1 MIRKNAVTN
10 LFLPIL
16 LTCTC
21 LVVSSTIALAQEP
34 QALKYSDGT
43 EEYRYL
49 FYTPEKTQKS
59 TALLIY
65 LHGTSAKGNSLDS
78 LKKGG
83 ISKLISDGKKL
94 PCYVAAP
101 QVGYNQKWSVSM
113 VDKLISNITS
123 RYSIDMNRIYLI
135 GLSSGGA
142 IAMEYTCKHPEKIAC
157 VVTISSWGN
166 PQEVCKMK
174 DVPAWLFHAQDDKAV
189 SITGSKALT
198 EALYLCRGNVRLT
211 EFPDGGHNIWEKS
224 LKYPELFDWIL
235 TRRKNEASKTVQRI
249 QLDQTTVGYKI
260 PKALNNVAG
269 IWSSP
274 TGRLFGINGKRSA
287 PVILNFDTLG
297 RVEKMTFVSNA
308 ANLNWQDI
316 TPDQEGNLY
325 IADIG
330 NDNFKREHFQL
341 YKLKEEDLI
350 SKEKVIAQKIDF
362 KVTKGSSFHYM
373 ASFYHKQHL
382 YIIGES
388 HTNSEKFLVEI
399 PVNEGDSV
407 EATIVGNCN
416 SLMPGSITSAYY
428 DSSQNTLFLLTKSML
443 GFLTLDDG
451 IKTITEKKATQIK
464 LPYSSQKEALTMM
477 PNGYLAYA
485 DKLFLGTSDGNF
497 YIRRYP

>member
-1 MIRKNAVTN
+1 MSRKNAVTY

-16 LTCTC
+16 LLWAC
-21 LVVSSTIALAQEP
+21 VAVAQEP
-34 QALKYSDGT
+34 QTMKYTDGS

-49 FYTPEKTQKS
+49 FYPPEKAQKS
-59 TALLIY
+59 NALLIY
-65 LHGTSAKGNSLDS
+65 LHGTSAKGNNLDS

-83 ISKLISDGKKL
+83 IPKLISDGKKL
-94 PCYVAAP
+94 SCYVAAP

-123 RYSIDMNRIYLI
+123 RYSIDMNRIYLV

-157 VVTISSWGN
+157 IVTISSWGN

-224 LKYPELFDWIL
+224 LNYPELFDWIL
-235 TRRKNEASKTVQRI
+235 SRRKNETSKTVQRI

-269 IWSSP
+269 IWSSS
-274 TGRLFGINGKRSA
+274 TGKLFGINGKRSA
-287 PVILNFDTLG
+287 PVVLNFDTLG
-297 RVEKMTFVSNA
+297 RVEKMTFVTNA

-316 TPDQEGNLY
+316 TPDNEGNLY

-330 NDNFKREHFQL
+330 NDNYKREHFQL
-341 YKLKEEDLI
+341 YKIKEDDLLN
-350 SKEKVIAQKIDF
+350 KERVTAQKIDF
-362 KVTKGSSFHYM
+362 TVSKGSSFHYM
-373 ASFYHKQHL
+373 ASFFHKEHL
-382 YIIGES
+382 YLIGES
-388 HTNSEKFLVEI
+388 HTNSEKFLVEV
-399 PVNEGDSV
+399 PTTEGDSV

-416 SLMPGSITSAYY
+416 SLISGSITSAYY
-428 DSSQNTLFLLTKSML
+428 DSSQNMLFLLTKNTL
-443 GFLTLDDG
+443 GFLTLDEG
-451 IKTITEKKATQIK
+451 INTITEKKATQIK